1 METPKVKIAV
11 VILNWNGVS
20 WLEKFL
26 GNTIRYSQEAT
37 IYIIDNNST
46 DNSIQYIKHNFPK
59 VKVIQLEK
67 NYGYAKGYNLA
78 LNQITANYY
87 ILLNSD
93 IEVTK
98 NWISPIIEL
107 MHSDESISA
116 CQPKILDF
124 NNKNKF
130 EYAGASG
137 GMIDFLGYPFCR
149 GRIFDDIE
157 DDINQYDDKREI
169 FWATGACLFIKANH
183 FKKVNG
189 FDSDFFAHQEE
200 IDLCWRLK
208 NIGYKIMVE
217 PKSVVYHV
225 GGGTLNHSSP
235 YKTYLNF
242 RNNLFML
249 FKNLPFQSL
258 FIIIFFRL
266 ILDAI
271 AAVTFLN
278 KQQGFSH
285 IFAIIKAHF
294 SFYFNLLN
302 LWKKRIVI
310 KQKITLKGKVRYSII
325 IQNKLFKKHRYKD
338 L

>member
-1 METPKVKIAV
+1 MKIAV

-26 GNTIRYSQEAT
+26 DNTIKYSQEST

-46 DNSIQYIKHNFPK
+46 DNSIQYIKHNFPQ
-59 VKVIQLEK
+59 VEVIQLDK
-67 NYGYAKGYNLA
+67 NYGYAKGYNLG
-78 LNQITANYY
+78 LNQITADYY

-98 NWISPIIEL
+98 NWIYPIIEL
-107 MHSDESISA
+107 MNSDESISA

-124 NNKNKF
+124 NNRNKF

-157 DDINQYDDKREI
+157 EDHNQYDNKREI
-169 FWATGACLFIKANH
+169 FWASGACLFIKANH
-183 FKKVNG
+183 FKKING

-225 GGGTLNHSSP
+225 GGGTLNHTSP

-258 FIIIFFRL
+258 FIIIFLRL
-266 ILDAI
+266 ILDAV

-278 KQQGFSH
+278 KQQRFSH
-285 IFAIIKAHF
+285 IFSVIKAHF
-294 SFYFNLLN
+294 SFYINLLT

-310 KQKITLKGKVRYSII
+310 KQKIALIGKVRYSII
-325 IQNKLFKKHRYKD
+325 IQNKFFKKHRYKD